1 MKPLLPLALA
11 TSLFLPIQAN
21 AGLIDSAIR
30 GVLYDLSNE
39 YNPRRYT
46 REFKGELL
54 EYRRNGKT
62 YRICYR
68 GNDAFYC

>member
-1 MKPLLPLALA
+1 MKPLLPLALIA
-11 TSLFLPIQAN
+11 SIFLPTQAN
-21 AGLIDSAIR
+21 AGLIDSFIG
-30 GVLYDLSNE
+30 GVLNDISNE

-62 YRICYR
+62 YRVCYR